1 MDLIIKRFT
10 LRYNGKDYKAGTVL
24 TGLSEEEGK
33 EIIKVADGDVEAV
46 QETVAVDVSKEEE
59 ETAED
64 DKGNDAQ
71 DVLQAVDPKK
81 TMGRR
86 RK

>member
-10 LRYNGKDYKAGTVL
+10 LRYNGKDYKAGTIL

-59 ETAED
+59 EPTED

>member
-1 MDLIIKRFT
+1 MNLIIKRFT
-10 LRYNGKDYKAGTVL
+10 LRYNGKDYKAGTIL

-59 ETAED
+59 EPTED

-71 DVLQAVDPKK
+71 DVLQAVDPQK
-81 TMGRR
+81 TMGRG